1 MSIFLILLIL
11 SIYTD
16 IIDIIKSFDIID
28 IIDIYRYCECGHIKR
43 EYSLDLTQWSK
54 ASKSQDDAQPYEN
67 DT

>member
-11 SIYTD
+11 SIDTD
-16 IIDIIKSFDIID
+16 ITDIIKSFDIID
-28 IIDIYRYCECGHIKR
+28 IYRYCECSHIKR

>member
-28 IIDIYRYCECGHIKR
+28 IIDIYRGHIKR